1 MNYMMD
7 SLKDAELRF
16 RQYALAKMAEL
27 YPSDQF
33 VFDLEEGIDASPA
46 QAGAVFD
53 QATTFWL
60 LQMNVETGR
69 RAGPGTAS
77 PRRYWGSLDLA
88 LFTKQP
94 RDKVRY
100 TGMLESLAG
109 WFQDQTIDGI
119 RFRTFIPT
127 PPAPM
132 RGFTSYNGVINF
144 EFEISLA
151 R

>member
-1 MNYMMD
+1 MNTMSD
-7 SLKDAELRF
+7 SLVHAETRF
-16 RQYALAKMAEL
+16 RLFAREQMLALRPGEL
-27 YPSDQF
+27 YT
-33 VFDLEEGIDASPA
+33 FDLEEGIDASPESI
-46 QAGAVFD
+46 GAVFD
-53 QATTFWL
+53 QNRDFWL
-60 LQMNVETGR
+60 LQFNIETGN

-77 PRRYWGSLDLA
+77 PHRYWGELDVSL
-88 LFTKQP
+88 FVKGP
-94 RDKVRY
+94 RDKIRY
-100 TGMLESLAG
+100 TGMLESLADV
-109 WFQDQTIDGI
+109 FHSRTIEGI